1 MSNKKYE
8 FSETEKNYIIDNWG
22 KESATSMKNKI
33 GCSWHAVCRVA
44 SEYGLELPTSNNWT
58 EEETN
63 LLKKLSDKYHY
74 AEIAKIMN
82 KTETAIYL
90 KAKKLG
96 ITLIQ
101 GRRKWTPEEEI
112 MLSDLWGTKPIEYIA
127 KKMKRTTTSLQ
138 IRAKHLE
145 LGPMI
150 RNNYDLITISDMEDL
165 LSVDRNRIVTTWV
178 KLGLKLKKIKL
189 TQRFYMYTITWKDLM
204 DFLESNQNEWDSR
217 KVEKNMLGPE
227 PTWLQEKRK
236 RDIKENPLWY
246 RLWTEEEIRQTE
258 MLFKSGKNYQEIS
271 IIMNRSSNAIGI
283 LLRRMGYSSPFPQY
297 WQDYE
302 LEYLRENYQNMSIQ
316 EIAEELGRT
325 EKAISS
331 KAEKMGYSRKL
342 TKYQINGGKENG

>member
-8 FSETEKNYIIDNWG
+8 FSEEEKNYIINNWG
-22 KESATSMKNKI
+22 KESPTSMKNKI

-58 EEETN
+58 EEEIN

-82 KTETAIYL
+82 KTENSIYL

-101 GRRKWTPEEEI
+101 GRRKWTIEEEI

-138 IRAKHLE
+138 IRAKHLG

-165 LSVDRNRIVTTWV
+165 LNVDRNRIINRWV
-178 KLGLKLKKIKL
+178 KLGLKLKKKKL
-189 TQRFYMYTITWKDLM
+189 TQNFYLYTITWKDLM
-204 DFLESNQNEWDSR
+204 DFLENNQNEWDSR

-227 PTWLQEKRK
+227 PEWLQEKRK

-246 RLWTEEEIRQTE
+246 RLWTNEEILQTE
-258 MLFKSGKNYQEIS
+258 ILFKNGKTYQEIG
-271 IIMNRSSNAIGI
+271 IIMNRSTNAIGI
-283 LLRRMGYSSPFPQY
+283 LLRNMGYSSPFPQY
-297 WQDYE
+297 WQDDE
-302 LEYLRENYQNMSIQ
+302 LEYLKENYPNMSIK
-316 EIAEELGRT
+316 EIAKELGRT
-325 EKAISS
+325 EKAVSA
-331 KAEKMGYSRKL
+331 KASRMGHTRKL
-342 TKYQINGGKENG
+342 INYQNNGGK